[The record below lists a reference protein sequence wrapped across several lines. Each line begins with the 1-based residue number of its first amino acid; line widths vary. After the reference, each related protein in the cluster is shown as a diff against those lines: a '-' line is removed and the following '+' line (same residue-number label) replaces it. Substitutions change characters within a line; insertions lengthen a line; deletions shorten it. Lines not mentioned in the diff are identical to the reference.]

1 MSERIERVTITLWL
15 LVLGLCCYC
24 YCCSAATYYDAVE
37 DLVQS
42 SDKPHPT
49 DMLKWVGA
57 LNLRIFP
64 EDLVPPSKYES
75 QGESSLFGYPQFNWT
90 HPNDYESLLWLV
102 MTEGEWRLYAEFGE
116 HIVRFLKY
124 YRRDL
129 ESLHELCKVVT
140 LSLAYMPVL
149 KIVNPDAYY
158 DHRILNVELVLQT

>member
-15 LVLGLCCYC
+15 LVLGLYYYYYC
-24 YCCSAATYYDAVE
+24 RSAATYYDAVE

-75 QGESSLFGYPQFNWT
+75 RGESSFSVIP
-90 HPNDYESLLWLV
+90 SLTGLTQ
-102 MTEGEWRLYAEFGE
+102 MTMRVCCGL
-116 HIVRFLKY
+116 
-124 YRRDL
+124 
-129 ESLHELCKVVT
+129 
-140 LSLAYMPVL
+140 
-149 KIVNPDAYY
+149 
-158 DHRILNVELVLQT
+158 